1 MDEKGSSE
9 KARLDIEKSV
19 AKFAEIDVKLLL
31 CHSTPLRVS
40 DPLVLGTRLR
50 SSCDLDVYDW
60 SRVFSVSGHFE
71 RERVGTSCIAYY
83 SVQGYIKYLPE
94 GTDGGCKQRSK
105 IRYLVRKRMSW
116 KGNLVC

>member
-31 CHSTPLRVS
+31 CHSAPLRVS
-40 DPLVLGTRLR
+40 ERLVLGTRLC
-50 SSCDLDVYDW
+50 SSLGRLRLV
-60 SRVFSVSGHFE
+60 SAFFSVSGHFE

-83 SVQGYIKYLPE
+83 SVWGYMKYLPKAQMADANSE
-94 GTDGGCKQRSK
+94 AR
-105 IRYLVRKRMSW
+105 
-116 KGNLVC
+116 